1 MPQIVNSVDAS
12 SYFSGLLTT
21 VRELGKMAVLLKSP
35 SELGNA
41 VERVS
46 TCHVQILEQYVFLL
60 CGL

>member
-1 MPQIVNSVDAS
+1 MPQIVNSVDAGS
-12 SYFSGLLTT
+12 NFSGVLTT
-21 VRELGKMAVLLKSP
+21 MRELWEMAVLLKSL